1 MFKHLTDNLGI
12 VFRVLKNALLRPFR
26 LISSRFKYTFNIAR
40 VSSAVPSAVSKIP
53 LLVKRKPE
61 KREDYF
67 DWGRVYIAKSLV
79 FIVTAVII
87 ALVLVYIFFL
97 HSLFTSWWWVKDMQ
111 FEDKN
116 ITDYNGKVRLYYD
129 DDMTTLKFE
138 GKLDEGYAVGYGE
151 EYWENGRNKYFGN
164 YVEGVYS
171 GSGTLYLED
180 GTVLY
185 RGLFENGEYNG
196 YGELSDNGSI
206 LCGEF
211 KNGQLQGSGTIKKN
225 NTTLFSGTFV
235 DGVAEGICKQNY
247 DNGTLHYSGTFS
259 GGLPQGEVLE
269 YYPNGKLKY
278 NGSFTAGEYDGQGT
292 LYSENGKKL
301 YSGSFEM
308 GKYSGTGTLY
318 ENGSRVYTGEF
329 EEGEFSGSG
338 TLYGNDGSV
347 TAGNFK
353 NGVLSGLAERSYQSG
368 MKYEGVFADDL
379 PSGTGTLS
387 DAAGNTIYS
396 GKFLDGDIDYSVL
409 INSDTQA
416 AAAFFPYAVRSVYD
430 DCFRLTDTSGFI
442 LECSFAS
449 GETAAKVRSVYN
461 LPIGGSTTK
470 IYSADDISAPNAL
483 SVSETAGVLP
493 EQAKLLGISEQKVRC
508 YAAVYSSV
516 VVKYWVSSDGTLL
529 VKSAYS
535 ASSGEVPSDSST
547 DTEQDRDE
555 ITKLFEDIGLDIKD
569 FESLGF

>member
-1 MFKHLTDNLGI
+1 MLKHLTDNLGI

-26 LISSRFKYTFNIAR
+26 LISSRFKYIFNIAR

-111 FEDKN
+111 FEDN
-116 ITDYNGKVRLYYD
+116 DITDYNGKVRLYYD
-129 DDMTTLKFE
+129 EEMTLLKFE
-138 GKLDEGYAVGYGE
+138 GKLDEGYATGYGE

-164 YVEGVYS
+164 FVEGTYS

-196 YGELSDNGSI
+196 YGELSDDGSV

-211 KNGQLQGSGTIKKN
+211 KNGQLQGSGTIKNN
-225 NTTLFSGTFV
+225 NTTLFSGNFV
-235 DGVAEGICKQNY
+235 DGVAEGTGKQNY
-247 DNGTLHYSGTFS
+247 NDGTLQYSGNFS

-269 YYPNGKLKY
+269 YYPNGQLKY

-308 GKYSGTGTLY
+308 GKYSGAGTLY
-318 ENGSRVYTGEF
+318 EDGIRVYSGDF

-338 TLYGNDGSV
+338 TLYGSDGSV
-347 TAGNFK
+347 TEGTFN
-353 NGVLSGLAERSYQSG
+353 NGVLSGIAVRSYQSG

-387 DAAGNTIYS
+387 DAVGNTIYS
-396 GKFLDGDIDYSVL
+396 GKFLDGDIDYSIL
-409 INSDTQA
+409 INSETQT
-416 AAAFFPYAVRSVYD
+416 AAAFFPNAVRSVYD
-430 DCFRLTDTSGFI
+430 DCFRLTDASGFM

-449 GETAAKVRSVYN
+449 GEVAAKVRAIYN
-461 LPIGGSTTK
+461 LPIGGGEIK
-470 IYSADDISAPNAL
+470 ICSADDIFAPNAL
-483 SVSETAGVLP
+483 SVTQTSGSLP
-493 EQAKLLGISEQKVRC
+493 TQAKLLGIYEQNASC
-508 YAAVYSSV
+508 YTVVYSDV
-516 VVKYWVSSDGTLL
+516 VVKYWVGIDGKLL
-529 VKSAYS
+529 MKSAYS
-535 ASSGEVPSDSST
+535 AQSAETPSASGSSDE
-547 DTEQDRDE
+547 ENRDE
-555 ITKLFEDIGLDIKD
+555 IVKLFENIGLDIKD